1 MFSFFFDLPFLSK
14 ISGFSVVRPS
24 FAVQVTNCVEYMR
37 CCRLFCDCI
46 ADDNDETS
54 QRQISWFIFCS
65 FAACCR
71 GCHSLL
77 FRCNRFEAIVE
88 CGDSIAF
95 DAVMQCDEMAKK
107 SGEKSEGN
115 QCDRKSSTFFNVC
128 CISLPDTPAAMPVYF
143 FDSPVQNERKNCG
156 IIEQW
161 PRWHAQVLTQTSHWL
176 SNNCENV
183 SAEISSNENFTIFQ
197 FLRFISFRFLFLF
210 T

>member
-1 MFSFFFDLPFLSK
+1 MFSFFFDLPFLGK

-88 CGDSIAF
+88 WGDSIAF

-107 SGEKSEGN
+107 WRESMRSKKQYIF
-115 QCDRKSSTFFNVC
+115 QCLLHLFARHAGRNAGLFFRFASTKWTQKLWDNWA
-128 CISLPDTPAAMPVYF
+128 I
-143 FDSPVQNERKNCG
+143 
-156 IIEQW
+156 
-161 PRWHAQVLTQTSHWL
+161 TQTSHWL